1 MERLRVGD
9 LVVVISGKHKG
20 QQGRLTRVIR
30 DRDMVVVEGV
40 NVVTRHEKPTPRSP
54 QGGVV
59 KREAPLFACK
69 VMPVDPDTG
78 KPTRVRVETVEGKRV
93 RKAKSGAVLAAEK

>member
-9 LVVVISGKHKG
+9 QVVVISGKHKG
-20 QQGRLTRVIR
+20 QQGRLTKILR

-40 NVVTRHEKPTPRSP
+40 NVITRHEKPSPRNQ
-54 QGGVV
+54 QGGMV
-59 KREAPLFACK
+59 KREAPLFASK

-78 KPTRVRVETVEGKRV
+78 KPTRVRIEVVEGKPV

>member
-9 LVVVISGKHKG
+9 QVVVISGKHKG
-20 QQGRLTRVIR
+20 QAGRLAKILR

-40 NVVTRHEKPTPRSP
+40 NVVTRHEKPSPRSP
-54 QGGVV
+54 QGGLV

-69 VMPVDPDTG
+69 VMPVDPETG
-78 KPTRVRVETVEGKRV
+78 KPTRVRVGEVEGKRV
-93 RKAKSGAVLAAEK
+93 RKAKSGAVLATEK

>member
-20 QQGRLTRVIR
+20 QQGRLTKVLRE
-30 DRDMVVVEGV
+30 RDMVVVEGI
-40 NVVTRHEKPTPRSP
+40 NVITRHEKPTPRSP

-59 KREAPLFACK
+59 KREAPLFASK

-78 KPTRVRVETVEGKRV
+78 KPTRVRIETVDGQSV